1 MSYTRTRKNTK
12 VDLASAYHKIDI
24 SEPSMGSR
32 NGLNKDDT
40 QVEMTSMLDQ
50 ESRDEL
56 GGQDLSSH
64 DWTFG
69 GSEEYDDNDIVQTVE
84 WKGQSIK
91 TYPLDYQKVHIV
103 KWQIA
108 CCLIMF
114 AVFGLSDQAVGTLI
128 PTLTEYYHVSK
139 ATVSLLFLIQ
149 VCGYTLAS
157 LCNEKLHR
165 LGGSRGAM
173 LSACGLCMTMYLLL
187 LTRPSSFALYAMCS
201 FPLGLSIGILDST
214 GNVLMGSLVVHKNE
228 WMGILHGLYG
238 AAAMVTPPIASY
250 FVKMGKWSTFYALPL
265 CLAIVGLL
273 IIPKAFQYETST
285 KYDYSC
291 IVHQEEA
298 SLDEEEEDD
307 DEEAEGGEAHSQSP
321 KISELLKT
329 PAIMLYA
336 LYLFI
341 YLGAELSTGSW
352 LFSYLLD
359 TKSDDRIRMS
369 WVTSSYWTGLTVG
382 RMCLGFVTKRIFH
395 NEYRAS
401 KTYGLLTLF
410 FYTLFVIVGWHNS
423 ANSWYLACLFII
435 VFLCG
440 VFIGP
445 LFPNASIVALQVL
458 PKNLHI
464 GGVGLAVALGGCGNA
479 MLPYMVGL
487 GLHFFGMSLLP
498 ILCWSMVLCF
508 NLVWSLYP
516 RFIKNNEEFL

>member
-1 MSYTRTRKNTK
+1 MSYTSTIKNISIGR
-12 VDLASAYHKIDI
+12 VYHKIDI
-24 SEPSMGSR
+24 NHLSMESG
-32 NGLNKDDT
+32 NGLSKDDT
-40 QVEMTSMLDQ
+40 QVEMTSMLDH
-50 ESRDEL
+50 ESRDES
-56 GGQDLSSH
+56 GVQDVSPH
-64 DWTFG
+64 EWIVD
-69 GSEEYDDNDIVQTVE
+69 GSDRYAANGLLQSVE
-84 WKGQSIK
+84 WKGQTIK
-91 TYPLDYQKVHIV
+91 TYPLDYQKIPIV

-114 AVFGLSDQAVGTLI
+114 SVFGLSDQAVGALI
-128 PTLTEYYHVSK
+128 PTLTEYYHISK

-165 LGGSRGAM
+165 VGGTRGAM
-173 LSACGLCMTMYLLL
+173 LSACGLCIITYLLL
-187 LTRPSSFALYAMCS
+187 LTRPSSFIIYATCS

-214 GNVLMGSLVVHKNE
+214 GNVLIGSLSIHKNE
-228 WMGILHGLYG
+228 WMGILHGIYG

-250 FVKMGKWSTFYALPL
+250 FVKMDKWSTFYALPL
-265 CLAIVGLL
+265 SLSVVGLL

-285 KYDYSC
+285 KYGYIC
-291 IVHQEEA
+291 AVHQEEA
-298 SLDEEEEDD
+298 SLDIEED
-307 DEEAEGGEAHSQSP
+307 SQTP
-321 KISELLKT
+321 GFFELLKT
-329 PAIMLYA
+329 PAIILYA
-336 LYLFI
+336 SYLFI

-352 LFSYLLD
+352 LFSYLLG
-359 TKSDDRIRMS
+359 TKSDDKIRMS

-382 RMCLGFVTKRIFH
+382 RMCLGFVTKRVFH

-401 KTYGLLTLF
+401 KTYGILTLS
-410 FYTLFVIVGWHNS
+410 FYTLFVVVGWHDS
-423 ANSWYLACLFII
+423 ARLWYLACLFII

-464 GGVGLAVALGGCGNA
+464 SGVGLAVALGGCGNA
-479 MLPYMVGL
+479 MLPYLVGL
-487 GLHFFGMSLLP
+487 GLHFFGMSWLP

-516 RFIKNNEEFL
+516 RFIKGREEYL